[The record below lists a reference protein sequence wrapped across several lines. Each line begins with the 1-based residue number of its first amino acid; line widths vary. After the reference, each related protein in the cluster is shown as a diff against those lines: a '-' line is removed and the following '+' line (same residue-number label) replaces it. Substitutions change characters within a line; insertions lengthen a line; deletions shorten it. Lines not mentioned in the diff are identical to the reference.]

1 MKEMTLR
8 ELNRLDNKPLF
19 SVKDPIS
26 ALTHFV
32 GFIGAII
39 VTPLLLSKAAI
50 DQKDTADL
58 LGLCIYS
65 LSMIMLYGASTS
77 YHTFLLPTKP
87 ARMLK
92 KFDHMSIFL
101 LIAGTYTPICLNL
114 NPSAGIP
121 MLIAVWVVG
130 ILGIIMKAFW
140 VYCPKYVSSIV
151 YIAMGWIAIFRIK
164 DIYYSLGKLGFFWLL
179 LGGIFYTIGGIIYA
193 RKWRISRDWGN
204 HEIFHLFVLLGS
216 ICHFI
221 LIFAFMA

>member
-87 ARMLK
+87 ASRLK
-92 KFDHMSIFL
+92 K
-101 LIAGTYTPICLNL
+101 
-114 NPSAGIP
+114 
-121 MLIAVWVVG
+121 
-130 ILGIIMKAFW
+130 
-140 VYCPKYVSSIV
+140 
-151 YIAMGWIAIFRIK
+151 
-164 DIYYSLGKLGFFWLL
+164 
-179 LGGIFYTIGGIIYA
+179 
-193 RKWRISRDWGN
+193 
-204 HEIFHLFVLLGS
+204 
-216 ICHFI
+216 
-221 LIFAFMA
+221 